1 MMANI
6 SPAYGVYSR
15 NISYLTE
22 VLSHLQLFHL
32 FRTILRGTEEKSPKK
47 NNPFVEMKSLDY
59 YTGIKIICSNSNRV
73 QDTSVQYNTAC
84 NSSNKYLSLF
94 QTDNAWEL

>member
-1 MMANI
+1 MVANI
-6 SPAYGVYSR
+6 SPAYGIYSR

-32 FRTILRGTEEKSPKK
+32 FRTILRGTEEKSPRK

-84 NSSNKYLSLF
+84 NS
-94 QTDNAWEL
+94 